1 MKNYFDRL
9 KELEKK
15 LKDNNIYFE
24 NIKKQYDDKNILDDR
39 LQVLYKRYCIYII
52 LDKKDFK
59 ISLLINNYLIEKNI
73 YKLDEVIKEVKKM
86 IKLINKNISIKN
98 DIINLGGVYFD

>member
-9 KELEKK
+9 KELEKT

-24 NIKKQYDDKNILDDR
+24 NIQKQYNESYLDDR
-39 LQVLYKRYCIYII
+39 LQVLYKRYCIFII

-98 DIINLGGVYFD
+98 DIINLGGVMFD